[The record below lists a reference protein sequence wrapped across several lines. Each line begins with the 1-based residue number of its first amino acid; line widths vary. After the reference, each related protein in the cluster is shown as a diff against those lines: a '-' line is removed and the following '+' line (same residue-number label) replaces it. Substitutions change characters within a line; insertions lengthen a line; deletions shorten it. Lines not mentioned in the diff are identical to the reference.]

1 MYKARFTHKRG
12 GQINAE
18 SYQWRE
24 GRMIY
29 KHPKGYFITLEFN
42 GKIGTFRESYYPDQV
57 KGEPHL
63 CETCRGG

>member
-1 MYKARFTHKRG
+1 MYKVKRLSY
-12 GQINAE
+12 QTNAE
-18 SYQWRE
+18 ATTRI
-24 GRMIY
+24 GRLVY
-29 KHPKGYFITLEFN
+29 RHPKGYFITLEFN

>member
-24 GRMIY
+24 GRIIY
-29 KHPKGYFITLEFN
+29 RHPKGYFITLEFDGIE
-42 GKIGTFRESYYPDQV
+42 GKFRESFYPEEILEV
-57 KGEPHL
+57 
-63 CETCRGG
+63 